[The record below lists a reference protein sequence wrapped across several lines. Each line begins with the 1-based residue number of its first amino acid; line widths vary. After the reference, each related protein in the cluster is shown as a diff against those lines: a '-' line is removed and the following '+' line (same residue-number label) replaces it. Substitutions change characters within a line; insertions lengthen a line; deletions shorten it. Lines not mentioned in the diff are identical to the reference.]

1 MHMKYALLICSVW
14 LSPLCL
20 AQSEDIMEPT
30 AEQTPDVV
38 TMAEEM
44 AEILTHTADVLDE
57 VTDKSSADLAATAL
71 APLKERALAI
81 QAATSGM
88 ENMDAATQ
96 EKVMNILLPLF
107 SALSERMEK
116 IMQRLE
122 ENDFYGSDDL
132 KSFMKEN

>member
-1 MHMKYALLICSVW
+1 MHMKHALLIGSLL

-20 AQSEDIMEPT
+20 AQSEDSIEPA

-44 AEILTHTADVLDE
+44 AEILTHTADVLDG

-71 APLKERALAI
+71 APLKERAQAI

-96 EKVMNILLPLF
+96 ERVMNILLPHF
-107 SALSERMEK
+107 TALSERMEK

-122 ENDFYGSDDL
+122 ENDFYGSEAL
-132 KSFMKEN
+132 KSFMSEN

>member
-96 EKVMNILLPLF
+96 EKVMNILLPHF
-107 SALSERMEK
+107 TALSERMEK

>member
-1 MHMKYALLICSVW
+1 
-14 LSPLCL
+14 
-20 AQSEDIMEPT
+20 
-30 AEQTPDVV
+30 
-38 TMAEEM
+38 M
-44 AEILTHTADVLDE
+44 AEILTHTADVLDG

-71 APLKERALAI
+71 APLKERAQAI

-116 IMQRLE
+116 ILQRLE
-122 ENDFYGSDDL
+122 ANDYYGSDAL
-132 KSFMKEN
+132 KSFMLEN

>member
-1 MHMKYALLICSVW
+1 MMKYTLLISSVL
-14 LSPLCL
+14 LSPLCA
-20 AQSEDIMEPT
+20 AQSADVIEAT
-30 AEQTPDVV
+30 ADPTPDVV
-38 TMAEEM
+38 AMAEEM
-44 AEILTHTADVLDE
+44 AEILTHTADVLDG

-71 APLKERALAI
+71 APLKERAQAI

-116 IMQRLE
+116 ILQRLE
-122 ENDFYGSDDL
+122 ANDYYGSEAL
-132 KSFMKEN
+132 KSFMLEN